1 MLIHVS
7 QKDFDEK
14 VLKSK
19 IPVLVDFW
27 APWCGPCRSLGPV
40 MEKLAEKYEGK
51 VLVAKVNVD
60 ENTELASQYRIMS
73 IPAVYLFK
81 DGSSANK
88 LVGAYP
94 IDAYSEMIEGVG

>member
-1 MLIHVS
+1 MLIHVN
-7 QKDFDEK
+7 QNDFDEK

-51 VLVAKVNVD
+51 ALVAKVNVD

-73 IPAVYLFK
+73 IPAVYLFQG
-81 DGSSANK
+81 GSSVNK

-94 IDAYSEMIEGVG
+94 IEAYSEMIDGIK